1 MALCMTACGDAKD
14 KPASAKEDASSSSA
28 AVQEEK
34 GTTLSDEEILK
45 KANGC
50 AKTGYNAVAEY
61 LADMETQG
69 RISEAT
75 EPEAAERALKELDGN
90 CDINGT
96 VGIRFDE
103 MDDNGF
109 FNFTVQ
115 FRSAD
120 KPEIV
125 GQYPDPAQ
133 TPEDSPAWDV
143 NAENECSASETADTK
158 GGNGGSFGD
167 AIGDAL
173 TGGYISKSKL
183 KSANGNAKTGF
194 NAVAEYLADME
205 VQGKL
210 STATEKDAAL
220 FAARELGYND
230 SMGIVGVK
238 FDGDLTESFDFHV
251 LWRENENSGLIGRY
265 PDPPQSPDE
274 QIDWDAAA
282 EMSCYETYYN
292 DDEDFEEYEN
302 NEENEPTE
310 EQIEALKAYLDEA
323 QANIYDPT
331 PEEKIANGNAK
342 IAYNAATKYL
352 TGRDTQVDGDERE
365 MGTGIAIAII
375 RADVAEYIAELEAN
389 GELTSAKKQEAADA
403 AAKALKDAG
412 IGGMVGLN
420 FIDLDS
426 INPDFTVMWRS
437 DKSSRLIG
445 LYPELCPSDSLEW
458 ECDVV
463 AYVE

>member
-1 MALCMTACGDAKD
+1 MITAAVTALCMTACGDAKD

-194 NAVAEYLADME
+194 NAVAEYIVDLE
-205 VQGKL
+205 VNGKL
-210 STATEKDAAL
+210 STATEQEAAE
-220 FAARELGYND
+220 FAAQALNYGG
-230 SMGIVGVK
+230 SGIVGVK
-238 FDGDLTESFDFHV
+238 FDGDLSEALDFHV
-251 LWRENENSGLIGRY
+251 FWRENEKTGIIGRY
-265 PDPPQSPDE
+265 PDPPQSTGECPAWEVGAEASYSESSYDVEEDE
-274 QIDWDAAA
+274 
-282 EMSCYETYYN
+282 
-292 DDEDFEEYEN
+292 
-302 NEENEPTE
+302 P
-310 EQIEALKAYLDEA
+310 
-323 QANIYDPT
+323 
-331 PEEKIANGNAK
+331 
-342 IAYNAATKYL
+342 
-352 TGRDTQVDGDERE
+352 
-365 MGTGIAIAII
+365 
-375 RADVAEYIAELEAN
+375 
-389 GELTSAKKQEAADA
+389 
-403 AAKALKDAG
+403 
-412 IGGMVGLN
+412 
-420 FIDLDS
+420 
-426 INPDFTVMWRS
+426 
-437 DKSSRLIG
+437 
-445 LYPELCPSDSLEW
+445 
-458 ECDVV
+458 
-463 AYVE
+463 